1 MTGLMGAAVFALVVP
16 AAFVLGCAT
25 GFLAA
30 VGFLG
35 GAALFF
41 AAGGGLR
48 VFDAFLAAGRDFA
61 VFDAFLAADFLE
73 ADFFAAMVPS
83 AD

>member
-1 MTGLMGAAVFALVVP
+1 MM
-16 AAFVLGCAT
+16 
-25 GFLAA
+25 

-35 GAALFF
+35 GAAAFF

-48 VFDAFLAAGRDFA
+48 VFDAFLAAGRDFG

-73 ADFFAAMVPS
+73 ADFFFAAMVPS